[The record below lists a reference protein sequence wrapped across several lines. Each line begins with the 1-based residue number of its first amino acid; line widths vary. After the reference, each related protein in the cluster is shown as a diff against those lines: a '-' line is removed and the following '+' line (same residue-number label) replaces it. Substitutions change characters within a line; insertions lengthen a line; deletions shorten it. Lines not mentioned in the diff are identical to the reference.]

1 MLQSLRNVWRIE
13 ELRKRILYTLGI
25 FLIIRLGNFIPV
37 PGANRFAMADFM
49 AGQGGLFGLLDVIS
63 GGALAN
69 LSIFT
74 LTIGPYITASIIVNL
89 LQVII
94 PSWEAL
100 AKEGEE
106 GRKKLNEYTRY
117 ATVVLAFIQGYATS
131 VGLANSPQAAL
142 ARGQVNYLLTALTF
156 TAGTVM
162 VMWLGELITEKG
174 IGNGISLIIFANIV
188 SQLPVTL
195 VSLGSFVREGT
206 INIFTVILLGL
217 LTLVVIA
224 GVIWVQEGQRRIPVQ
239 YAKRV
244 VGRKMYGG
252 QTTHIPLRVNQA
264 GVIPVI
270 FASSLLLFPQVI
282 AQFIQAGWAQRLA
295 EAFRFGSPLHV
306 VLYIFLIY
314 IFSYFYTFLQFN
326 PKELAD
332 NMQKYGGAI
341 PGVRPGRITTEFL
354 LRVVNRLT
362 LVGSTFLVLIV
373 LLPLLLSGAVKI
385 DIGIGGTALLIVVG
399 VALETMKQIEGHLVM
414 RHYSGFMK

>member
-37 PGANRFAMADFM
+37 PGANRFAMGEFM

-63 GGALAN
+63 GGALGN

-94 PSWEAL
+94 PSWEEL

-117 ATVVLAFIQGYATS
+117 ATVVLAFVQGYATS
-131 VGLANSPQAAL
+131 AGLASQGAL
-142 ARGQVNYLLTALTF
+142 ARGQVSYLLTALTF

-188 SQLPVTL
+188 SRLPVTL
-195 VSLGSFVREGT
+195 VGLGAFVREGT
-206 INIFTVILLGL
+206 VNIFTVILLGL
-217 LTLVVIA
+217 LTLLVIA

-282 AQFIQAGWAQRLA
+282 AQFTQAGWAQRLA
-295 EAFRFGSPLHV
+295 EAFRFGRPLHV

-341 PGVRPGRITTEFL
+341 PGVRPGRTTTEFL

>member
-1 MLQSLRNVWRIE
+1 MLESLRNMWRIE

-37 PGANRFAMADFM
+37 PGANREAMEQFLE
-49 AGQGGLFGLLDVIS
+49 GQGGLFGLLDVIS

-94 PSWEAL
+94 PAWEKL
-100 AKEGEE
+100 AKEGDE

-117 ATVVLAFIQGYATS
+117 ATVVLAFVQGIATS
-131 VGLANSPQAAL
+131 AGLASQGVL
-142 ARGQVNYLLTALTF
+142 ARGIANNVLTALSF
-156 TAGTVM
+156 TAGTM
-162 VMWLGELITEKG
+162 MIMWLGELITEKG
-174 IGNGISLIIFANIV
+174 IGNGISLVIFANIV
-188 SQLPVTL
+188 SQMPGTLAGLVT
-195 VSLGSFVREGT
+195 FVQAGT
-206 INIFTVILLGL
+206 LNIFTVLLIGILA
-217 LTLVVIA
+217 LVVIA
-224 GVIWVQEGQRRIPVQ
+224 GVVFVQEGVRRVPVQ

-270 FASSLLLFPQVI
+270 FASSLLMFPQVI
-282 AQFIQAGWAQRLA
+282 AQFVQHPWAQSIAQL
-295 EAFRFGSPLHV
+295 FRFGGAFHNILYV
-306 VLYIFLIY
+306 VLIFV
-314 IFSYFYTFLQFN
+314 FSYFYTFVQFN
-326 PKELAD
+326 PKELAE
-332 NMQKYGGAI
+332 NMQKHGGAI
-341 PGVRPGRITTEFL
+341 PGVRPGRVTADFL
-354 LRVVNRLT
+354 YRVVTRLT
-362 LVGSTFLVLIV
+362 LVGSLFLVAIV
-373 LLPLLLSGAVKI
+373 ILPLILSGVVRI
-385 DIGIGGTALLIVVG
+385 DIGLGGTALLIVVG